1 MDELKTIQK
10 LAEANAEL
18 AEVTNQQAT
27 LIKELTNALRQ
38 HEAIEVEHGRFFD
51 KRRAQ

>member
-18 AEVTNQQAT
+18 ATVNNQQAK

-38 HEAIEVEHGRFFD
+38 HEAIEVENGRFFN
-51 KRRAQ
+51 KRRTQ